1 MGGIESDGAAAN
13 LMTARRGSG
22 RERSTRPD
30 SNIMA
35 HWAALQNGAALTR
48 PDGTVVDLDGSNNTA
63 VDLDGSDGTAGDWKA
78 LRSD

>member
-1 MGGIESDGAAAN
+1 
-13 LMTARRGSG
+13 
-22 RERSTRPD
+22 
-30 SNIMA
+30 MA